1 MKLIVGLGNPGRE
14 YEATRHNLGFR
25 VIDAL
30 ARRAHI
36 DLSSTKFSAESGQG
50 MLEGHKVLLLK
61 PQTYMN
67 LSGQSVGPAA
77 HFYKIAPE
85 NLVVIH
91 DDLDLA
97 LGRLQ
102 LRQGGGTGGH
112 NGLKSIVQCLGSS
125 DFVRLRVGIGKPQG
139 PDAGQKV
146 VGHVLSKFDAGEA
159 GQIDEAVA
167 SAARAVETCLCQ
179 GLAKAMNAFNRRS
192 SPAPSAM
199 HTSGRSDRR

>member
-30 ARRAHI
+30 ASRGHI
-36 DLSSTKFSAESGQG
+36 ALSSAKFSAESGQG
-50 MLEGHKVLLLK
+50 VIEGHKVLLLK

-85 NLVVIH
+85 DLVVAH

-102 LRQGGGTGGH
+102 LRRGGGTGGH
-112 NGLKSIVQCLGSS
+112 NGLKSIVQCLGSG
-125 DFVRLRVGIGKPQG
+125 DFVRLRIGIGKPQG
-139 PDAGQKV
+139 PEARQRV
-146 VGHVLSKFDAGEA
+146 VGHVLSRFDASEA
-159 GQIDEAVA
+159 AHIDEAVA
-167 SAARAVETCLCQ
+167 AAVRAIEAVLAD
-179 GLAKAMNAFNRRS
+179 GLAKAMNAFNRR
-192 SPAPSAM
+192 
-199 HTSGRSDRR
+199 